1 MANGFGSLHVG
12 ASGIQSAQNGLNVI
26 ANNISNVDTTGYV
39 RQQVVYEDRTYL
51 KAGPDVAISKQLA
64 GLGVAIGDVAHTRDM
79 FLDSAY
85 RAENGRQ
92 EFYSASYDAAYEV
105 ETLLNESNGT
115 LGMAFKAAIEDLDD
129 AFNEFATTPAD
140 GVSQNMIIQKA
151 DLFLSRAASVYE
163 GMTNYQTNINKQI
176 SDDIDKINELGKTI
190 YELNL
195 KIQKI
200 EAAGV
205 ETAMDLRDARDQALD
220 ELSGLANISY
230 KETVDGIVKVKLEG
244 TDFVIESRKYDIEK
258 LVDQQN
264 GFVTPYWEVLSDPLH
279 HDYYEVFDT
288 TGIDPNK
295 NNDVGEVKAMLLAR
309 GDEPATFMDMLK
321 ADYSKE
327 ISVDKLEMLEPYEY
341 ENGIA
346 NCIMMNEESEF
357 DLMVHNLVTAI
368 NNLLSP
374 IKDYKDTEE
383 GASMLTTHIEQ
394 NPSTGL
400 KEVVYDKNFV
410 TDEEETLDSVDD
422 VRYYDPVYKT
432 YLTGKDVERLI
443 VFDEENACVGSDG
456 QMPPRELFSR
466 IGCDRYRVVTMEY
479 VVTDEDGS
487 PVYQKDEDGNIK
499 VDEDGNP
506 VMLTAK
512 KGMYVYNEEGMP
524 KLYDSVD
531 RVYKPDTGTCYT
543 LTSLS
548 INSEMLN
555 QPSLIAHRYSTP
567 NPNDDAIAY
576 DLGKK
581 IYQTWL
587 AEDYQLNPSDETPC
601 SFHGF
606 YGKMVSELAT
616 VESVYKTMSESLDST
631 RQSIENNRQ
640 AVIGVSTDE
649 ELQTMIK
656 FQNAYNASSRYMN
669 VISEMIQTL
678 ISSMGV

>member
-12 ASGIQSAQNGLNVI
+12 ASGIQGAQNGLNVI

-39 RQQVVYEDRTYL
+39 RQQVVYEDRSYL
-51 KAGPDVAISKQLA
+51 KVGMDAAISKQQA
-64 GLGVAIGDVAHTRDM
+64 GIGVAIGDVAHTRDM

-85 RAENGRQ
+85 RTENGRQ
-92 EFYSASYDAAYEV
+92 EFYQASYDAAYEV

-151 DLFLSRAASVYE
+151 DLFLSRAIGVYD
-163 GMTNYQTNINKQI
+163 GMTNYQRNINKQI
-176 SDDIDKINELGKTI
+176 SDDIDKINELGKNI
-190 YELNL
+190 FELNL

-264 GFVTPYWEVLSDPLH
+264 GFVTPYWDVLSDPVH
-279 HDYYEVFDT
+279 NDYYKVFDT

-309 GDEPATFMDMLK
+309 GEDAATFMDML
-321 ADYSKE
+321 AVDYTKK
-327 ISVDKLEMLEPYEY
+327 ISVDKVGMLGSYEY
-341 ENGIA
+341 EHGIA
-346 NCIMMNEESEF
+346 NCIMMNEECEF
-357 DLMVHNLVTAI
+357 DMMVHNLVTAV

-374 IKDYKDTEE
+374 ITDYKATAE
-383 GASMLTTHIEQ
+383 GASMVTKHTEVD
-394 NPSTGL
+394 PGTGR
-400 KEVVYDKNFV
+400 KEEVYDKNFI
-410 TDEEETLDSVDD
+410 TDEDTPLTDVND
-422 VRYYDPVYKT
+422 VRFYDPVYKT
-432 YLTGKDVERLI
+432 YLKGKDVEGLI
-443 VFDEENACVGSDG
+443 IFDEENACVGVDG

-466 IGCDRYRVVTMEY
+466 IGCDRYRVVTVEY
-479 VVTDEDGS
+479 VVTDEDGQ
-487 PVYQKDEDGNIK
+487 PVYRKDESGND
-499 VDEDGNP
+499 VL
-506 VMLTAK
+506 LTAK

-524 KLYDSVD
+524 KLYDAVD
-531 RVYKPDTGTCYT
+531 RIYKADTGTCYT
-543 LTSLS
+543 LKSLS
-548 INSEMLN
+548 INKDLMR
-555 QPSLIAHRYSTP
+555 QPSLIAHRYKSP

-576 DLGKK
+576 DLGRR
-581 IYQTWL
+581 IYATWL
-587 AEDYQLNPSDETPC
+587 ANDYQLNPSDETPC
-601 SFHGF
+601 SFHDF

-669 VISEMIQTL
+669 VVSEMIQTL
-678 ISSMGV
+678 ISSMGA